1 MRNLIIV
8 VLLGAVLCLSNPEEA
23 AHMKALNAR
32 ATKESGEVLGAIRS
46 IAQAVNPEVAYHNY
60 FFFSVMKRRDKV
72 LSIGAMKC
80 VLPMR
85 D

>member
-8 VLLGAVLCLSNPEEA
+8 VLSGAVLCLSNPDEA

-32 ATKESGEVLGAIRS
+32 ATKESGEVLAAIRS
-46 IAQAVNPEVAYHNY
+46 IAQAVNPDVAYHNY
-60 FFFSVMKRRDKV
+60 YLFSVMKRRDKV
-72 LSIGAMKC
+72 LSVGALKF
-80 VLPMR
+80 VYPVR